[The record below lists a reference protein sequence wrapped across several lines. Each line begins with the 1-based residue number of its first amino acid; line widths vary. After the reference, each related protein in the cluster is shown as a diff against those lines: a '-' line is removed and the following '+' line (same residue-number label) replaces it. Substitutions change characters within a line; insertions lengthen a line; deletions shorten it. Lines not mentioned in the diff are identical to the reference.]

1 MIINILR
8 IRTGLSAPRR
18 ISYTL
23 DLTLRPNELRNIC
36 GAGIEPSV
44 GTAIMPSTNVMGCPC
59 ENQTHNPRKD
69 AILAEV
75 LPQYNEYT

>member
-23 DLTLRPNELRNIC
+23 DLTLRPNELQNIC
-36 GAGIEPSV
+36 GAGIQRSV
-44 GTAIMPSTNVMGCPC
+44 GTAIMPYSELTCYPC
-59 ENQTHNPRKD
+59 ENQTQNPRKD
-69 AILAEV
+69 AILAVV
-75 LPQYNEYT
+75 LP